1 MKTCKKVNRMK
12 AIEINMRY
20 FLVKK
25 LTNSSKRK
33 HLTSRQAA
41 IIQLLAKSAPEPV
54 TLNAL
59 SQKLEVSSRTVLRE
73 LDAVEHWL
81 DENDF
86 RFLRKPGVG
95 LAIQEDADTLALL
108 QELLTVEQ
116 VQPSFSRKERRRQLL
131 GMLLSAKEPIKSY
144 VFRSQFQISEGT
156 LSSDLDALEQW
167 LRPYHISLI
176 RRPGV
181 GILLEGSEGDLR
193 QAISN
198 AAFEFS
204 DQGELLKLLS
214 ASTFPAEPTAPASP
228 LRNRALGY
236 LDPEISSFV
245 ESLLV
250 ESEEKLKLKYTDS
263 GYMALVIHLTL
274 SIRRLMAGE
283 KIQMDADYLE
293 ELSLLPE
300 FRVAQAMAKKIGD
313 RFQITVPREEVGF
326 ITMHLSSAR
335 VWPQSRQ
342 NRGQVKIVSARQVVL
357 TIVERVEAELH
368 LPFHTCT
375 RMIEELTS
383 HMDSMISR
391 LSMNIHLDNSQVEEI
406 QKNYPDIY
414 AAVERACSVFRE
426 QLKIEDVSA
435 SEITFVT
442 MHFVAA
448 AETMRVE
455 QKRIAVAVVCPSGM
469 GASRMLAANLMRSFH
484 NIEVR
489 QILSA
494 FSMDPERLRGDGI
507 DLVISTVPLSL
518 DFPHI
523 CVSPIPQAQDLLLIT
538 QTVERLCEGREKLS
552 LPLQP
557 RPRGSKV
564 LTVAELELLTRTGE
578 EILQILRHFTWR
590 KPGTLQRTEELLG
603 EAAGMFADSL
613 LTRRIISAD
622 LASRETIAST
632 YLPEMK
638 IHLLHCR
645 TSAIEHCRFGFLKLS
660 QPINTAAGP
669 LEGAVLLLSPQS
681 GGSECVEVISQI
693 SMLLAE
699 EERFLQALLSGDTV
713 GAKALAQ
720 QALVKYFEQTMKRI
734 GDGTV

>member
-1 MKTCKKVNRMK
+1 
-12 AIEINMRY
+12 MRH

-25 LTNSSKRK
+25 LSNSSKRK

-54 TLNAL
+54 TLGAI

-95 LAIQEDADTLALL
+95 LAIREEAETLSLL

-131 GMLLSAKEPIKSY
+131 GMLLSAKEPIKSF

-167 LRPYHISLI
+167 LRPYHITLI

-193 QAISN
+193 NAISN

-214 ASTFPAEPTAPASP
+214 ASSLHQEQTAPPSP
-228 LRNRALGY
+228 LRNRVMGY

-245 ESLLV
+245 ESLLA

-263 GYMALVIHLTL
+263 GYMALVIHLSL

-300 FRVAQAMAKKIGD
+300 FRVAQTMAEKIGE

-357 TIVERVEAELH
+357 TIVERVEEELH

-426 QLKIEDVSA
+426 QLKIEDVSP

-494 FSMDPERLRGDGI
+494 FSMDPERLRNDGI
-507 DLVISTVPLSL
+507 DLVISTVPLNL
-518 DFPHI
+518 DYPNI
-523 CVSPIPQAQDLLLIT
+523 CVSPIPQAQDILLIT
-538 QTVERLCEGREKLS
+538 QTVERLCESREKLS

-564 LTVAELELLTRTGE
+564 LTVAGVELLTRTGE
-578 EILQILRHFTWR
+578 EILQILHHFTWR
-590 KPGTLQRTEELLG
+590 NPGALQRTEELLG

-622 LASRETIAST
+622 LAGRETIAST

-645 TSAIEHCRFGFLKLS
+645 TAAIEHCRFGFLKLS
-660 QPINTAAGP
+660 QAIETAAGQV
-669 LEGAVLLLSPQS
+669 EGAVLLLSPQS
-681 GGSECVEVISQI
+681 GGNECVEVISQI

-699 EERFLQALLSGDTV
+699 EERFLQALFSGDTV

-720 QALVKYFEQTMKRI
+720 QALVKYFEQTLKRI